1 MPNASAP
8 GFTTALVHADRRA
21 GVMHGAVRKPAHHAV
36 QYGFERVEDLIDVFQ
51 GKVKGVHVYTR
62 QSSPTVAALEAKI
75 NAMEGGVGTICFAT
89 GMAAISA
96 MFFTLLKAGDHLVC
110 SHFVFGNT
118 NSLCATLANFGVEV
132 TRVDPT
138 DAAAVAA
145 ALRPNTR
152 MVFVETLA
160 NPGTQIPDFEGIAAA
175 CRAQGALFVVDNT
188 VTSPWLFQPR
198 TVGADLVINSLSKSI
213 AGHGVAM
220 GGAVTDTGLF
230 DWTRYPHIFDAYRQG
245 DAAQWG
251 LTQMRRKG
259 LRDMGG
265 AMMGQAAHDVG
276 TGAETLALRVNQT
289 SATALALAQ
298 MLEAHPAVGKVF
310 YPGLQSHPQH
320 ARAQALFKAGAWL
333 LSFELRDA
341 HQTHAVI
348 NRLRLAIPATGLAD
362 TRTLVIPVASTIFFE
377 AGPQVRAR
385 MGIADGL
392 IRVSIGLED
401 AADLLAD
408 FNHALQ
414 GA

>member
-1 MPNASAP
+1 MSTAP
-8 GFTTALVHADRRA
+8 AGFTANLVHADRRG
-21 GVMHGAVRKPAHHAV
+21 GVMHGGVRKPVHTSV

-75 NAMEGGVGTICFAT
+75 NQMEGGVGTICFAT
-89 GMAAISA
+89 GMAAVTA
-96 MFFTLLKAGDHLVC
+96 VFFSLLKAGDHLVC

-118 NSLCATLANFGVEV
+118 NSLCGTLTGLGVQV

-145 ALRPNTR
+145 AMQPNTR
-152 MVFVETLA
+152 MVFVESLA
-160 NPGTQIPDFEGIAAA
+160 NPGTQIPDFEGIAAICQA
-175 CRAQGALFVVDNT
+175 HAALFVVDNT
-188 VTSPWLFQPR
+188 VTSPWLFQPG
-198 TVGADLVINSLSKSI
+198 TVGADLVINALSKSI

-220 GGAVTDTGLF
+220 GGSVTDTGRF
-230 DWTRYPHIFDAYRQG
+230 DWRGYPHIFAPYRQG
-245 DAAQWG
+245 DPAQWG
-251 LTQMRRKG
+251 LTQVRRKG

-265 AMMGQAAHDVG
+265 AMMGQAAHDVA
-276 TGAETLALRVNQT
+276 TGAETLALRVDHS

-298 MLEAHPAVGKVF
+298 MLEAHPAVARVC
-310 YPGLQSHPQH
+310 YPGLPSHPQH

-341 HQTHAVI
+341 AQTNAVI
-348 NRLRLAIPATGLAD
+348 NRLQLAIPATGLAD
-362 TRTLVIPVASTIFFE
+362 TRTLVIPVAPTIFWE
-377 AGPQVRAR
+377 AGPEVRAR
-385 MGIADGL
+385 MDIADGL
-392 IRVSIGLED
+392 VRVSVGLED

-408 FNHALQ
+408 FSQALQ